1 MKGKRENPSF
11 SRGNTFEKGV
21 NYPFFTSHRLD
32 HHSVPVSNRADR
44 NPPSAQC
51 LFSGMRALRVRT
63 VRAHSACACSVSLP
77 AAAVAV

>member
-11 SRGNTFEKGV
+11 RRGNTFEKGD

-32 HHSVPVSNRADR
+32 NHSVPVSNRADP

-51 LFSGMRALRVRT
+51 
-63 VRAHSACACSVSLP
+63 
-77 AAAVAV
+77 